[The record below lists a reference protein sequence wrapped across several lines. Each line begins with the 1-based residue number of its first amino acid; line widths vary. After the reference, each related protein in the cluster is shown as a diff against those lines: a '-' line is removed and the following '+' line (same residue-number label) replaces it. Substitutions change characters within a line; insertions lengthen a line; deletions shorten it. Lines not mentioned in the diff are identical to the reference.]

1 MYRPVTAHSD
11 FGILGF
17 SSIDFTFLFSSNSI
31 TPNLSGSLTLQ
42 PKIVA
47 PELLLIAFFIFS
59 IPSPK
64 NKLSP
69 RIKIV
74 VEF

>member
-47 PELLLIAFFIFS
+47 PELLLIAFFIFF
-59 IPSPK
+59 
-64 NKLSP
+64 LYL
-69 RIKIV
+69 RQKINCRQ
-74 VEF
+74 ELK